1 MAGVFSL
8 RLWSL
13 LTCSRADVNY
23 QLGVLDGGVEEKAVG
38 ELHHH
43 GVLHVLA
50 VLLRVVVGD
59 GVAAILEVL
68 VSPAVLEGVGVD
80 ARRRTRRS
88 RGARLV
94 ALGQVELILVAGLLG
109 RLDSV
114 LPLDLGRRG
123 LAGRRTVPRRLRQRR
138 VVGAQNKRQQ
148 RRRQRRRQQRRLRRK
163 PKHEHNRKRQQQRR
177 RQRQQQQK

>member
-13 LTCSRADVNY
+13 LTCSRADVYY

-123 LAGRRTVPRRLRQRR
+123 LAGRRTVPRRVRERD
-138 VVGAQNKRQQ
+138 
-148 RRRQRRRQQRRLRRK
+148 
-163 PKHEHNRKRQQQRR
+163 HSSWWQQQRR
-177 RQRQQQQK
+177 RQRQQQQKYPDGARISGGPRADQR